1 MPYGPVVVLSPGTDL
16 SLGMSWEPTVT
27 VDPNNPQIVAVAQ
40 SRTVQISLDGG
51 TMFNQ
56 VISGSTPMTCDDGT
70 TPCFGNAGCGGI
82 GTGICY
88 SGQCQDGAT
97 YCSMTSDCNGVAGTA
112 SCRSLLGGDPSMA
125 FDSQGRLSLSYL
137 CTLPDAGRD
146 VCITTFE
153 PDGALQF
160 SPMAGVNWP
169 VRATV
174 SAGFGGQ
181 NADKQWLAADSFSGS
196 PFQDRIYMVWSDL
209 AGANNWE
216 IRATF
221 SSDQGQNW
229 SAALPLSPLSG
240 TDGRVWPSHNTVAP
254 NGDVY
259 AAYHSQTGFI
269 AGTSLRVPNGST
281 GKVVVVRST
290 TGGSLYSTCSLTP
303 ALPCT
308 GDAVCALV
316 MAGSTCTGRS
326 LAYDPGEAD
335 TTWNVQHFQ
344 FCDDATTAC
353 TSNANCGG
361 IGTGTCN
368 PPVRVIPGAIHW
380 QQGNVQPWVLAD
392 PDTAGRIYVVAADA
406 TAGDPSSVFIVRSDD
421 SGVTWTNPSQV
432 DGGPAGTFQ
441 LMPNAAIDPV
451 TGAIAVTYYSNSAG
465 NMNAGQNFR
474 LDLLATYSTDNGST
488 WSAEEDFNDGLFDPD
503 AATTCRF
510 CGATGPTNTACTNA
524 TCMSGGPPTTRI
536 GEYNG
541 VAFGECKATLFGQT
555 TLCLAAVIWTLITT
569 TTPRPAATSKHR
581 FPSAPQTR

>member
-1 MPYGPVVVLSPGTDL
+1 MQNADTRQHGWTICSSLLWLIVILLMPLAVASAQDGAALQSTEDVGASQPLNPVIEALDLPYGPVVVLSPGTDL

-137 CTLPDAGRD
+137 CTLPNAGRD

-153 PDGALQF
+153 PDGVLQF

-229 SAALPLSPLSG
+229 SAALPPSPLSG

-269 AGTSLRVPNGST
+269 AVPACAFPTAARARSSSSARRLAVACTARAPSPQPFPALGMPSAPLLWRDQPALAGVWPMTQERPTRHGTSSI
-281 GKVVVVRST
+281 S
-290 TGGSLYSTCSLTP
+290 SF
-303 ALPCT
+303 
-308 GDAVCALV
+308 V
-316 MAGSTCTGRS
+316 MTR
-326 LAYDPGEAD
+326 P
-335 TTWNVQHFQ
+335 
-344 FCDDATTAC
+344 
-353 TSNANCGG
+353 
-361 IGTGTCN
+361 
-368 PPVRVIPGAIHW
+368 PPVRPTPTAAGLVRVHVHAILPY
-380 QQGNVQPWVLAD
+380 GSFPV
-392 PDTAGRIYVVAADA
+392 R
-406 TAGDPSSVFIVRSDD
+406 FI
-421 SGVTWTNPSQV
+421 
-432 DGGPAGTFQ
+432 
-441 LMPNAAIDPV
+441 
-451 TGAIAVTYYSNSAG
+451 
-465 NMNAGQNFR
+465 
-474 LDLLATYSTDNGST
+474 GS
-488 WSAEEDFNDGLFDPD
+488 
-503 AATTCRF
+503 R
-510 CGATGPTNTACTNA
+510 A
-524 TCMSGGPPTTRI
+524 TCNRGFWRTRIRRGGSMSWPPTPPRETHPASSSS
-536 GEYNG
+536 GPM
-541 VAFGECKATLFGQT
+541 
-555 TLCLAAVIWTLITT
+555 
-569 TTPRPAATSKHR
+569 TPV
-581 FPSAPQTR
+581 